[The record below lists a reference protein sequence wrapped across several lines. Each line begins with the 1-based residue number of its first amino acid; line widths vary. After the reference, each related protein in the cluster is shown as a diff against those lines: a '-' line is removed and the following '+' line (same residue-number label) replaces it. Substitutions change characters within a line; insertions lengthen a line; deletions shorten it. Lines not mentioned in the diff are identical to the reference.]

1 MGTDIGIQS
10 GIQSLEQHIGKES
23 EMNGNVLRYCEAHGI
38 YEVYKERGDVITYYS
53 YFGSEG
59 FYKVTVDTT
68 TGKETRKHLRYKKA
82 PKFLLGEH
90 GVRYN
95 YFVG

>member
-1 MGTDIGIQS
+1 MQGSTQRYC
-10 GIQSLEQHIGKES
+10 ES
-23 EMNGNVLRYCEAHGI
+23 HRNVLRYCELHGI
-38 YEVYKERGDVITYYS
+38 YEVYKEKYGVITYYS
-53 YFGSEG
+53 YYGSEG

-68 TGKETRKHLRYKKA
+68 TGKETRKHLKYKKV
-82 PKFLLGEH
+82 PKFLMGEH